1 MAVSGEVMNEENNT
15 MATIERDPVPD
26 TFDSIDEMAAF
37 WDAHSAADYEDN
49 FTEVVEFEVSPTAR
63 SLHLYPIDKQ
73 LIYKLRPIAH
83 KRGVS
88 TETLINVLLTQAL
101 SKEMAVA
108 A

>member
-1 MAVSGEVMNEENNT
+1 MNRKEDNT
-15 MATIERDPVPD
+15 VIVERDTVPD
-26 TFDSIDEMAAF
+26 TFDSLDAMAEF
-37 WDAHSAADYEDN
+37 WDTHSAADYEDY
-49 FTEVVEFEVSPTAR
+49 FTEKVEFEVSPTAR

-101 SKEMAVA
+101 SGEIQTAVA